1 VVSDAHGCTAVQ
13 EAGAG
18 QINEIKPFEGKN
30 AGAA

>member
-1 VVSDAHGCTAVQ
+1 VVPNAHGCTAVQ

-18 QINEIKPFEGKN
+18 QMNAFKPFEGKN